1 MQQLASG
8 LYMGSDGNFLPDAP
22 QGVPVI
28 ESTKFEFPVD
38 PSKVKDTLK
47 SIKEGIE
54 DAMNA

>member
-1 MQQLASG
+1 
-8 LYMGSDGNFLPDAP
+8 
-22 QGVPVI
+22 VPVI

-54 DAMNA
+54 DATNDPNTVEFLATLGIEG